1 MKKLRRI
8 TCSLFICV
16 MQLLAGV
23 GVLHAA
29 EQSISFE
36 YFEEEDGI
44 SINGIKGEIP
54 QKIVVPAVYDGHKVK
69 CVSLNFGYLD
79 DSPDIREIV
88 VENGVEEIGSSSFA
102 DILALKKVSLPA
114 SIKEI
119 GEGSFIGS
127 RSVLGEGKV
136 GLQGIES
143 FSISGENPR
152 YKMQDGLLIEDG
164 RCVLL
169 CMPRQEHATIPEGI
183 VEIGFGAFSG
193 CSELKSIAFPSTLTS
208 LGSRYYN
215 FESFYGCVSLK
226 TVDFSNTKIEKL
238 PDYAFKSCYNLEEV
252 RFPATLTEVGAYAFA
267 YCDSL
272 RAVYFKGNAPQIPA
286 WPAKEIEEEEEHFP
300 QGDIYVKGE
309 KSISS
314 TYGEYVG
321 KYDPSDSDYYL
332 TKYLDN
338 VVTYVEGTNVTG
350 WGAIPGDWQGRPL
363 RRSGETSEPTPEP
376 VVKELFVAANGGS
389 DANVGTKEKPKKT
402 IQAAIDAATAGATIW
417 VAPGTYDAINTQG
430 KDIVIKSTDGA
441 EKTTIVSSGTGETV
455 AAILVSDE
463 IAQEIRWPTEVEESG
478 HSKYEITNN
487 WSTWTPEDIPGS
499 TLEGFTLELKGPKY
513 KHGVFGGRLKD
524 CRLICAER
532 GDRFIPVQVSVM
544 ENCLIVAGYLG
555 KWDPVEDDEDEDV
568 EVLADSIL
576 RNCTVYTGSM
586 VVGCQMKNV
595 IVYGRNDNVYLS
607 KENLREPTLSNCI
620 FYNVKGI
627 SGRKDVTIAD
637 PKFADAAN
645 GDFRLQAG
653 SPCIDKGGTAYGDT
667 DLAGNPR
674 VSNKKVDIG
683 CYEYQGPFT
692 PVEPASYAVKVELGG
707 DAGASTV
714 TGEGSYREG
723 KRVTLRAKAARG
735 HGFEGWYRDGE
746 LVSRETTLSF
756 EMPAE
761 DVSYEARFLSAEDE
775 DFILELVGVEDEYAP
790 RQEIEPI
797 PVVIDGRASTPKVTV
812 RGLPSGLKLT
822 TRDIY
827 KRGSKTEIAY
837 AANTIYG
844 MPRRSGVY
852 HVTVTAKTALKNT
865 QTAYATLTVIDRD
878 KGESFLKIDYVDE
891 MGTVKG
897 DGIYAEGKKVTLS
910 AKPKKGYVFA
920 GWYDEN
926 GPLEGETDYRSTRFR
941 YIATGEDTVLA
952 AEFVSEEEDRDIT
965 LFADGKELTENAE
978 DVVFETTG
986 ALRIEL
992 GAESVTVPKI
1002 SVSKLPSGFRFD
1014 SRRNMISGS
1023 AKKPGE
1029 YEVSV
1034 KVKNATV
1041 KRALERKFTI
1051 KVDNLEAANDFLY
1064 VTDADGNETDLLTGR
1079 GEKYVVRMGVAEN
1092 GLPTLKTRDAG
1103 DRLTLKGLPS
1113 GLKYNAGTG
1122 KIEGSAKKA
1131 GTYTVWATV
1140 RSGRDSYISTFNVE
1154 VVPLP
1159 DWAQGTFEGAGED
1172 EEGMYNYGSL
1182 TISAQGKV
1190 SGEIVLDLGA
1200 DTLETVKVSARSL
1213 TGYDAEDER
1222 YYLDILQ
1229 GDAMW
1234 RLYVES
1240 WQYNDASWQHYD
1252 IITGVM
1258 SIEELDLSLHQ
1269 NVYKIKHFDDKPQ
1282 IAGRVEVSHTDDI
1295 YYVWDPDTTIGTST
1309 ITLTLDAKGSVNV
1322 TFVDDYEE
1330 DGRQNHETSKGKA
1343 NLIVTDH
1350 VKGENGEYY
1359 LAQVPMCLFNEFV
1372 LFAYV
1377 KLPVSPDDGKV
1388 HKVVIDYMPDFG
1400 GWYD

>member
-1 MKKLRRI
+1 MNAKRVRLR
-8 TCSLFICV
+8 
-16 MQLLAGV
+16 A
-23 GVLHAA
+23 
-29 EQSISFE
+29 
-36 YFEEEDGI
+36 
-44 SINGIKGEIP
+44 
-54 QKIVVPAVYDGHKVK
+54 
-69 CVSLNFGYLD
+69 
-79 DSPDIREIV
+79 
-88 VENGVEEIGSSSFA
+88 
-102 DILALKKVSLPA
+102 
-114 SIKEI
+114 
-119 GEGSFIGS
+119 
-127 RSVLGEGKV
+127 
-136 GLQGIES
+136 
-143 FSISGENPR
+143 
-152 YKMQDGLLIEDG
+152 
-164 RCVLL
+164 LL
-169 CMPRQEHATIPEGI
+169 CAL
-183 VEIGFGAFSG
+183 S
-193 CSELKSIAFPSTLTS
+193 LTA
-208 LGSRYYN
+208 GS
-215 FESFYGCVSLK
+215 
-226 TVDFSNTKIEKL
+226 
-238 PDYAFKSCYNLEEV
+238 
-252 RFPATLTEVGAYAFA
+252 AFA
-267 YCDSL
+267 ADLY
-272 RAVYFKGNAPQIPA
+272 VNGN
-286 WPAKEIEEEEEHFP
+286 
-300 QGDIYVKGE
+300 
-309 KSISS
+309 
-314 TYGEYVG
+314 T
-321 KYDPSDSDYYL
+321 
-332 TKYLDN
+332 
-338 VVTYVEGTNVTG
+338 
-350 WGAIPGDWQGRPL
+350 
-363 RRSGETSEPTPEP
+363 
-376 VVKELFVAANGGS
+376 GS
-389 DANVGTKEKPKKT
+389 DANNGSESAPKKT
-402 IQAAIDAATAGATIW
+402 IQAAIDVASAGDTVW

-441 EKTTIVSSGTGETV
+441 EKTTISGCTGKKGLGSDGGAT
-455 AAILVSDE
+455 AALLMSDAVNCQIGDSDE
-463 IAQEIRWPTEVEESG
+463 DGLSYRYDVADEWL
-478 HSKYEITNN
+478 
-487 WSTWTPEDIPGS
+487 TWTPADLPGS
-499 TLEGFTLELKGPKY
+499 ALEGFTIEVNKTPSASRDGEY
-513 KHGVFGGRLKD
+513 YGVVGGRVRNCRFVCKD
-524 CRLICAER
+524 GLR
-532 GDRFIPVQVSVM
+532 GYAHLSLSVA
-544 ENCLIVAGYLG
+544 ENCLFVSGGL
-555 KWDPVEDDEDEDV
+555 EE
-568 EVLADSIL
+568 EVIADCVL
-576 RNCTVYTGSM
+576 RNCTVYTGAYICGSAM
-586 VVGCQMKNV
+586 ENTV
-595 IVYGRNDNVYLS
+595 VYGRGKKVYLDEAV
-607 KENLREPTLSNCI
+607 KPTLANCV
-620 FYNVKGI
+620 FYNVKDVA
-627 SGRKDVTIAD
+627 GRAGVTVAD
-637 PKFADAAN
+637 PLFVDAAN

-812 RGLPSGLKLT
+812 RGLPSGLKFT

-878 KGESFLKIDYVDE
+878 KGESFLKIDYADE

-986 ALRIEL
+986 ALRIVL